1 MDTVLVTG
9 SAGFIGFYVS
19 KALLDKGYTVIGF
32 DNMNDYYDVALKKRR
47 IDILKHY
54 PRFYFYQEDIC
65 RFDVLERI
73 ANVYHIDAVIHL
85 AAQAGVRYSLE
96 CPEKYIETNIVG
108 TFHIL
113 KLCQKYDIGHLMYAS
128 SSSVYGNACEE
139 KLSIDLKTDF
149 PVS

>member
-108 TFHIL
+108 TFHI
-113 KLCQKYDIGHLMYAS
+113 
-128 SSSVYGNACEE
+128 
-139 KLSIDLKTDF
+139 
-149 PVS
+149 